1 MTIVEY
7 AKLLEYIQQNN
18 YWGINMYKCISRQ
31 RKCVK
36 YVGST
41 FDSRDGKVC
50 SVRFNLGFGD
60 WTDFRVESDENLQ
73 KVYAWLNERW
83 R

>member
-1 MTIVEY
+1 MAISEY

-18 YWGINMYKCISRQ
+18 FWGKNMGEYIRRK

-41 FDSRDGKVC
+41 FDSRDGKVY

-60 WTDFRVESDENLQ
+60 WTDFRVKSDEDLQ

>member
-18 YWGINMYKCISRQ
+18 YWGINMYKCISRK

-41 FDSRDGKVC
+41 FDSRDGKVY
-50 SVRFNLGFGD
+50 SVRFNLGCGE
-60 WTDFRVESDENLQ
+60 WTDFRVETDEDLQ
-73 KVYAWLNERW
+73 KVYTWLDEEV
-83 R
+83 